1 MEFFHCWWR
10 ADELG
15 AGYLV
20 LSKCCVMGEGDGSKP
35 RETRN
40 HLLLLTS
47 LLSTLKTHGP
57 LIKCLKHSGTT
68 MPFFAK
74 CFSSESP
81 RQTQPGERRPN
92 LEESSF
98 VCVKM
103 EKKRTDLILNY

>member
-15 AGYLV
+15 SGYLV
-20 LSKCCVMGEGDGSKP
+20 LSKCCVMGGGDRSKL

-57 LIKCLKHSGTT
+57 LIKCLKHSGPVESGTT
-68 MPFFAK
+68 MHFFAE

-81 RQTQPGERRPN
+81 R
-92 LEESSF
+92 
-98 VCVKM
+98 
-103 EKKRTDLILNY
+103 